1 LGSEHRCL
9 AQQACPPQWRAE
21 QESATLIVYRRTD
34 QGFVREV
41 LDGRDSILTLPHVDV
56 ELTLGEIYDG
66 IEFGPEGE

>member
-1 LGSEHRCL
+1 M
-9 AQQACPPQWRAE
+9 
-21 QESATLIVYRRTD
+21 
-34 QGFVREV
+34 REV